1 MRRERCDHS
10 DGVRGLEVEG
20 DMKKKTE
27 MICCS
32 VELELRK
39 DGMKEAG

>member
-20 DMKKKTE
+20 DIKKIE